1 MRFFPTVCLCLTFL
15 ASNHAIAES
24 EGAATTV
31 PLPSQ
36 RPVALAALTD
46 INGAAAFLDSAL
58 STAGLRIDEVRHQ
71 NISVPRVMVSRMP
84 SDMHLIDDVAARK
97 RIFLKVMLP
106 LILKVNEE
114 ILAERRRLEHL
125 DREIASGARLAL
137 SDEAWLDYMTQ
148 FYGVESG
155 HIGELLRRV
164 DVVPVALAL
173 AQSAIES
180 GWGTSR
186 FARKGNAVFG
196 QKSWNSHAG
205 LVPRNRDPDKTH
217 VVKSFRD
224 LRAAV
229 LAYVC
234 NLNRHFAYTA
244 FRDLRARLRE
254 NGQPLD
260 SHALAT
266 TLDRYAEEPDY
277 ISHVHT
283 VINQNRLT
291 DFDTARLAA
300 VKA

>member
-1 MRFFPTVCLCLTFL
+1 MRFLPTVSVCVAVL
-15 ASNHAIAES
+15 ASGPAIAES

-36 RPVALAALTD
+36 RPVALAAVTD
-46 INGAAAFLDSAL
+46 IDGSALYLDSAL
-58 STAGLRIDEVRHQ
+58 SMAGLRINEIRRQ
-71 NISVPRVMVSRMP
+71 SILVPRVMVSRMP
-84 SDMHLIDDVAARK
+84 VDMHLFDDAAGRK
-97 RIFLKVMLP
+97 KIFLKVMLP

-114 ILAERRRLEHL
+114 ILAERRRIEHL
-125 DREIASGARLAL
+125 AEVIASGARLSL
-137 SDEAWLDYMTQ
+137 NDVAWLDYMASL
-148 FYGVESG
+148 YRVESG
-155 HIGELLRRV
+155 NVGELLHRV
-164 DVVPVALAL
+164 DVVPVAMAL

-196 QKSWNSHAG
+196 QKSWASHAG

-217 VVKSFRD
+217 VVKSFRN

-229 LAYVC
+229 VAYAC
-234 NLNRHFAYTA
+234 NLNRHTAYAA

-254 NGQPLD
+254 NGEPLD
-260 SHALAT
+260 SHALAA

-283 VINQNRLT
+283 VIDQNHLT

-300 VKA
+300 LTA

>member
-1 MRFFPTVCLCLTFL
+1 MRFFPTVCVCVAFLT
-15 ASNHAIAES
+15 SSQAIAES

-31 PLPSQ
+31 PFPSQ
-36 RPVALAALTD
+36 RPIALAAVQD
-46 INGAAAFLDSAL
+46 IDGAAAFLDTAL
-58 STAGLRIDEVRHQ
+58 STAGLRIDEIRRQ
-71 NISVPRVMVSRMP
+71 TISVPRIMVSSMP
-84 SDMHLIDDVAARK
+84 SDLHLIDDVAARK
-97 RIFLKVMLP
+97 KIFLKVMLP

-125 DREIASGARLAL
+125 DQVVRSGARLSL
-137 SDEAWLDYMTQ
+137 NDVAWLDYMASL
-148 FYGVESG
+148 YGAESG
-155 HIGELLRRV
+155 DIRKLLHRV

-186 FARKGNAVFG
+186 FARNGNAVFG
-196 QKSWNSHAG
+196 QKAWNSHAG
-205 LVPRNRDPDKTH
+205 LVPQDREPGKTH
-217 VVKSFRD
+217 VVRSFRD
-224 LRAAV
+224 LRSAV

-234 NLNRHFAYTA
+234 NLNRHPAYAA

-254 NGQPLD
+254 KGEPLD
-260 SHALAT
+260 SHALAA

-291 DFDTARLAA
+291 DFDTVRLAGLPA
-300 VKA
+300 

>member
-1 MRFFPTVCLCLTFL
+1 MRFLPTVCLCLAFL
-15 ASNHAIAES
+15 ASDHAVAES

-36 RPVALAALTD
+36 RPVALAAVTD
-46 INGAAAFLDSAL
+46 IDGAAAFLDAAL
-58 STAGLRIDEVRHQ
+58 STAGLTIDDIRHRTMP
-71 NISVPRVMVSRMP
+71 VPRVMVSRMP

-114 ILAERRRLEHL
+114 ILVERRRLELL
-125 DREIASGARLAL
+125 DQEIASGAGLSL

-148 FYGVESG
+148 FYGVDSG
-155 HIGELLRRV
+155 NIGDLLRRV

-186 FARKGNAVFG
+186 FARNGNAVFG

-217 VVKSFRD
+217 VVRSFRD
-224 LRAAV
+224 LKAAV
-229 LAYVC
+229 VAYVG
-234 NLNRHFAYTA
+234 NLNRHPAYA
-244 FRDLRARLRE
+244 SFRDLRARLRE
-254 NGQPLD
+254 NGEPLD
-260 SHALAT
+260 SHALAS
-266 TLDRYAEEPDY
+266 TLDRYAEEPEY

-283 VINQNRLT
+283 VIDQNRLT

-300 VKA
+300 LRA

>member
-1 MRFFPTVCLCLTFL
+1 MRFFPTVCACVAFL
-15 ASNHAIAES
+15 ASSHAVAES

-31 PLPSQ
+31 PLPSE
-36 RPVALAALTD
+36 RPVALAAVQD
-46 INGAAAFLDSAL
+46 IDGAAAFLDTAL
-58 STAGLRIDEVRHQ
+58 SMAGLRIDEIRLQ
-71 NISVPRVMVSRMP
+71 TISVPRVLVNRMP
-84 SDMHLIDDVAARK
+84 ADMHLIDNATERK

-114 ILAERRRLEHL
+114 TLAERRRLEHL
-125 DREIASGARLAL
+125 DQVIRRGASL
-137 SDEAWLDYMTQ
+137 SLGDAAWLDYMAS

-155 HIGELLRRV
+155 DISELLRRV

-186 FARKGNAVFG
+186 FARNGNAVFG
-196 QKSWNSHAG
+196 QKSWNSRAG

-217 VVKSFRD
+217 VVRSFRD

-229 LAYVC
+229 IAYVC
-234 NLNRHFAYTA
+234 NLNRHPAYAA

-254 NGQPLD
+254 SGEPLD

-266 TLDRYAEEPDY
+266 MLDRYAEEPEY

-283 VINQNRLT
+283 VIDQNRLT

-300 VKA
+300 HTA